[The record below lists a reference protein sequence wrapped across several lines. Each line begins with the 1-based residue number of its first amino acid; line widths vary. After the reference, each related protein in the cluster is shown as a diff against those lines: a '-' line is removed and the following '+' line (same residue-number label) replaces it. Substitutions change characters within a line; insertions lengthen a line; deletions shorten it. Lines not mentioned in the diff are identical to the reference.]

1 MATRSRGGVR
11 QALEPEMNEPLK
23 TGTILHS
30 TLGDSETVDE
40 LFRLILG
47 RSINNDDVDG
57 PTQTASSAKTWSLA
71 RHQRG
76 DRP

>member
-30 TLGDSETVDE
+30 TLADSETVDE

-47 RSINNDDVDG
+47 RSINNDEFKAKM
-57 PTQTASSAKTWSLA
+57 TQCGNSPLM
-71 RHQRG
+71 G
-76 DRP
+76 